1 MPNWNYAREE
11 TPKMGAGDYR
21 FEVVSAEE
29 TVSKSGNKMIV
40 VGLKP
45 NGASFTINDYF
56 VEGEW
61 FNSKMTGFF
70 DGTNI
75 EENNFE
81 LLTWIG
87 AMGAARFKE
96 DESGYLKVHYYLD
109 PERAE
114 KLPEWQG
121 EKPERQTVTDFEVV
135 DEDDDLPL

>member
-1 MPNWNYAREE
+1 MSNWNYTREE

-21 FEVVSAEE
+21 FEVASAEE

-56 VEGEW
+56 VEGKW
-61 FNSKMTGFF
+61 FNSKMTQFF

-96 DESGYLKVHYYLD
+96 DENGYLKVHYYLK
-109 PERAE
+109 PEQAE

-121 EKPERQTVTDFEVV
+121 EKPERQTVTDFQTI
-135 DEDDDLPL
+135 DEDDDLPF